1 MAHMKGTAALG
12 MAARDLESPRQ
23 ITSMLISLGAHVKSR
38 LVRGRDNSCIMS
50 SPLSAAC
57 IGLNSA
63 CLDATWVLHTLLD
76 AGADINGRCEIPG
89 YLSVTPLIAATFLA
103 EPDAVRVF
111 LQQPKVDIHATGIF
125 FSRSTSVP
133 YATNVSAIDIARG
146 RLWPWAHTNP
156 NEIPVAAFDL
166 ILDMLMRKLH
176 EECVALAQ
184 LVEDEQLGVDAG
196 DDVNTGLHHAG
207 NRRTLAALKGLSADT
222 DRLQCAGKP
231 FVRELAALGREILQ
245 VFSLCPE
252 CPE

>member
-1 MAHMKGTAALG
+1 MAHMKGTAALAI
-12 MAARDLESPRQ
+12 AARDLESPQ
-23 ITSMLISLGAHVKSR
+23 IVSMLISLGAHVQSR
-38 LVRGRDNSCIMS
+38 FVRNRHNNCIMS

-57 IGLNSA
+57 MGIHSA
-63 CLDATWVLHTLLD
+63 RSETTKLLHTLLD
-76 AGADINGRCEIPG
+76 AGADVNGRCEVPG
-89 YLSVTPLIAATFLA
+89 YFSGTPLIAATLLA

-111 LQQPKVDIHATGIF
+111 LQQPKVDIHATGTC
-125 FSRSTSVP
+125 FSWSTSVP

-146 RLWPWAHTNP
+146 RLWTWAHTHP

-184 LVEDEQLGVDAG
+184 LVEDEQLGVDVG

-207 NRRTLAALKGLSADT
+207 NRRMLAALKGLSADT

-231 FVRELAALGREILQ
+231 FVRELAALGRETLQ
-245 VFSLCPE
+245 VFSACSE